1 MPMRVIGSNAHAC
14 FPLKNGRPYVWPSN
28 GGSAR
33 SQKRMGFRENPTNFL
48 TFVARS
54 VCDSVFKTNRRF
66 ISELPTNGQTDRQ
79 TDRRTRTTT
88 VTLAAHARRGLITV
102 CINISSL
109 VKISLSLTHSSSPSH
124 SPQFQA
130 ADVGKLLAVQ
140 RLAGHNELRQTC

>member
-1 MPMRVIGSNAHAC
+1 MRVIGSNAHAC

-88 VTLAAHARRGLITV
+88 VTLAAHARRGLMKSTKV
-102 CINISSL
+102 QTLGAYCMSCTSPAYYVYARARKLATPRVVAVTRGVVSSR
-109 VKISLSLTHSSSPSH
+109 SNT
-124 SPQFQA
+124 
-130 ADVGKLLAVQ
+130 G
-140 RLAGHNELRQTC
+140 

>member
-88 VTLAAHARRGLITV
+88 VTLAAHTRRGLTMGKV
-102 CINISSL
+102 AARSKGKKADACMMCN
-109 VKISLSLTHSSSPSH
+109 KPRHSAFH
-124 SPQFQA
+124 T
-130 ADVGKLLAVQ
+130 
-140 RLAGHNELRQTC
+140 R

>member
-1 MPMRVIGSNAHAC
+1 MRVIGSNAHAC
-14 FPLKNGRPYVWPSN
+14 FPLKHGRPYVWPSN

-88 VTLAAHARRGLITV
+88 VTLAAHARRGLMTPWFIKLRKPCCLNNDSEANS
-102 CINISSL
+102 CICYIQL
-109 VKISLSLTHSSSPSH
+109 MCRCGTKICGMH
-124 SPQFQA
+124 
-130 ADVGKLLAVQ
+130 
-140 RLAGHNELRQTC
+140 E